1 MTTALDTNV
10 LVGLWDDDKAWSD
23 AARAALDHALSQG
36 PLVLSGAVYAELLA
50 CPGRTEDM
58 LDRFLADVAIRVD
71 WDFGEQEWRLAGN
84 AFQAYTKRRRLGRG
98 TGPRRILADFVIG
111 AHAQF
116 HRYRLLTFDDRHHRA
131 AFPGLRVL
139 LAGE

>member
-1 MTTALDTNV
+1 MTTAVDTNV
-10 LVGLWDDDKAWSD
+10 IVGLWNQDPLLSAAVEHALD
-23 AARAALDHALSQG
+23 AALQRG
-36 PLVLSGAVYAELLA
+36 PLVMSGAVYAELLA

-71 WDFGEQEWRLAGN
+71 WDFGEQEWRLAGK
-84 AFQAYTKRRRLGRG
+84 AFQAYTRRRRREQG

-111 AHAQF
+111 AHAEF
-116 HRYRLLTFDDRHHRA
+116 HRYRLLTFDERHYRA

-139 LAGE
+139 VAGE